1 MILPKR
7 KLFRMIG
14 FLVPLLYLASGQVL
28 SPPFDRVPVLAILAL
43 FIGTMVF
50 LESWR
55 FRNPKVNR
63 WMFEHFKGFTKDK
76 ERERISST
84 TLFLAAA
91 ALTILLFPRGV
102 AIAALL
108 FLTVG
113 DPIAE
118 IVGTR
123 WGRLRIL
130 RGKTLEGA
138 LAGAGACFL
147 AGVPLLLADG
157 LGLTLP
163 VIAIGAAA
171 AAVTELLPFPLDDNF
186 TIPFGSALAMLAAR
200 ALIVVPG

>member
-14 FLVPLLYLASGQVL
+14 FLFPLLYLASGHFL
-28 SPPFDRVPVLAILAL
+28 SPPFDRLPVLAILAL

-130 RGKTLEGA
+130 REKTLEGA

-163 VIAIGAAA
+163 LIAIGAAA